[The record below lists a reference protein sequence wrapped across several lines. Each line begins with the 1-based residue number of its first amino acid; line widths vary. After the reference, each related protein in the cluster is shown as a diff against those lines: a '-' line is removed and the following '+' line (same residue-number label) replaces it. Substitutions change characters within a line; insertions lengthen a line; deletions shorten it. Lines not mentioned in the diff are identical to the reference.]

1 MEKISNKNFIEELIV
16 ENVNFSFGFK
26 EILKDINFTLK
37 KGEVVSIVGPSGGG
51 KTTLLHLCSKLL
63 KLDTG
68 RIKNSFLSSTFA
80 FQEPRL
86 LPWKNVIDNISLA
99 LKAKGE
105 KTNIAEQKA
114 KDIAILFGLQESDF
128 SKFPKDLSGGGKTT
142 LLHLC
147 SKLLKLD
154 TGRIKNSFLSST
166 FAFQEPRLL
175 PWKNVIDNISLAL
188 KAKGEKT
195 NIAEQKAKDIAILF
209 GLQESDF
216 SKFPKDLSGGMKQ
229 RVSFARALVVN
240 PSLLFLD
247 EPFSALDI
255 GLKKEL
261 QNLLIK
267 NIENNNLSIL
277 FITHDLMEAIKLS
290 DKIIVLKAQPI
301 GHIKKIFTINEARE
315 KRDDEFVYSK
325 TAEILKDKDI
335 ISSFE
340 LELK

>member
-1 MEKISNKNFIEELIV
+1 MEKISNKNFIEELVV

-105 KTNIAEQKA
+105 K
-114 KDIAILFGLQESDF
+114 
-128 SKFPKDLSGGGKTT
+128 
-142 LLHLC
+142 
-147 SKLLKLD
+147 
-154 TGRIKNSFLSST
+154 R
-166 FAFQEPRLL
+166 
-175 PWKNVIDNISLAL
+175 
-188 KAKGEKT
+188 

-229 RVSFARALVVN
+229 RVSFARALVLK

-255 GLKKEL
+255 GLKREL
-261 QNLLIK
+261 QNLLI
-267 NIENNNLSIL
+267 NTIEDEKLSIL
-277 FITHDLMEAIKLS
+277 FITHDLMEAVKLS
-290 DKIIVLKAQPI
+290 DEILVLKAYPV
-301 GHIKKIFTINEARE
+301 GHIVKSFKISRPR
-315 KRDDEFVYSK
+315 KQRDDMFVYEQTAKLLSDESIIK
-325 TAEILKDKDI
+325 T
-335 ISSFE
+335 FE